1 MEGEPFLRAIL
12 EEVTP
17 TVVST
22 DTATKYRKR
31 GHILSPS
38 AWNRFESCQR
48 QFWLSKQR
56 LPRKT
61 SMAAAVGTIVH
72 ASIEDIIGENLTG
85 RDPQESGWMPS
96 LANKVLRERWE
107 EEKEVFF
114 KTPRHPEWKDS
125 EWDNAKNQ
133 QYGAIEL
140 LLTKVGASGLDANLI
155 TVKLWRQVQRII
167 LSCEGELRSPDGRL
181 MGRMDLLLAKFDDE
195 GNIIGW
201 VVADLK
207 TGKVPTG
214 TLKPNVSRQLRFYRD
229 LLAENNKVHPKI
241 TAEGW
246 YTRGP
251 MVVESKGPSVLDEA
265 YAAWESSQPSEIPFE
280 AQPSE
285 EACGFCDY
293 KAWCAHWWNWRHSG
307 KSPPQRTFVDAVVL
321 LERVDLEKGAGLIE
335 ICSPKDEHGGI
346 LPSGRKFGAVFEG
359 PALESLKKI
368 VNDDWKG
375 ALFLGSVKADK
386 NVWRVGNWCDVLPW
400 KPIPDSGIPNT

>member
-1 MEGEPFLRAIL
+1 MAQ
-12 EEVTP
+12 
-17 TVVST
+17 T
-22 DTATKYRKR
+22 DTASKYSKR

-38 AWNRFESCQR
+38 AWNRFESCPR

-61 SMAAAVGTIVH
+61 SMAAAIGTIVH

-85 RDPQESGWMPS
+85 RDPKESGWMPT
-96 LANKVLRERWE
+96 LANRVLRKRWE
-107 EEKEVFF
+107 EEKEIFF

-155 TVKLWRQVQRII
+155 TIKLWRQVQRII
-167 LSCEGELRSPDGRL
+167 LSCEGELRSTDGRL
-181 MGRMDLLLAKFDDE
+181 MGRMDLLLAKFDAE

-214 TLKPNVSRQLRFYRD
+214 PLKPTVSRQLRFYRD
-229 LLAENNKVHPKI
+229 LLAENNKVHPEI

-251 MVVESKGPSVLDEA
+251 MVVESKGPSVLEDA
-265 YAAWESSQPSEIPFE
+265 YTAWELSQPSEIPFE

-285 EACGFCDY
+285 EACGVCDY

-307 KSPPQRTFVDAVVL
+307 KSPPQRMFVDAVVL
-321 LERVDLEKGAGLIE
+321 IERADVEKGAALIE
-335 ICSPKDEHGGI
+335 LCTPKNDEGGI
-346 LPSGRKFGAVFEG
+346 IPSGKKFGAVFEG
-359 PALESLKKI
+359 PALNSLKKI
-368 VNDDWKG
+368 VEDDWKG
-375 ALFLGSVKADK
+375 AVFLGSVKADK

-400 KPIPDSGIPNT
+400 KPIPYSGIKTD